1 MKLKAQ
7 FRDPVTFLR
16 IMQSMAKLS
25 IRCILR
31 CSPEETHIVIPRG
44 TGPVEAFAVLDDI
57 NFFFRDYKV
66 ESNFNNQ
73 VNIEL
78 ISDHLCQALKQITP
92 ASQVTIKLAKH
103 NNQPILNVE
112 IITRST
118 TGQELTVIHD
128 VLIAIKKPRDMEIIR
143 TPEAVME
150 ENQSHYKI
158 AASLPELAEVRV
170 VAERMRSVES
180 THDRIM
186 ILSNLAGEVK
196 IAVQSDFTKVET
208 LWTGMQT
215 TEFWPQNAE
224 MTAAYKQRFR
234 QVNLDARSFVRLL
247 GCNLMDYV
255 PEVLIAPK
263 RFATFLIHVRK
274 PGPASEKY
282 IAHMQVTLNAM
293 QEAYDE

>member
-16 IMQSMAKLS
+16 IVQSMAKLS
-25 IRCILR
+25 NRCILR
-31 CSPEETHIVIPRG
+31 CSPEEIHIVIPRG

-78 ISDHLCQALKQITP
+78 ISEHLCQAFKQITP

-103 NNQPILNVE
+103 KNQPILNVE

-118 TGQELTVIHD
+118 TGQELVVIHD
-128 VLIAIKKPRDMEIIR
+128 VLISIKKPKDMEIIR
-143 TPEAVME
+143 TPDIAMGEQE
-150 ENQSHYKI
+150 KYYKVI
-158 AASLPELAEVRV
+158 TSFPNLDEVKV
-170 VAERMRSVES
+170 VADKMGKVES

-186 ILSNLAGEVK
+186 VLANLAGEVK
-196 IAVQSDFTKVET
+196 IAVQSDTTKVET
-208 LWTGMQT
+208 HWAGMQSKEN
-215 TEFWPQNAE
+215 TEATLVQR
-224 MTAAYKQRFR
+224 QRFR
-234 QVNLDARSFVRLL
+234 QVNLDSRTFVRLL
-247 GCNLMDYV
+247 GCTLIDYV
-255 PEVLIAPK
+255 PELWMAPK

-274 PGPASEKY
+274 PGPANEKF